1 MNCQRWSERR
11 YGLYALVRKG
21 EVMFIEMVGDCN
33 TSFVGLLLR
42 DALEVRTSYRGQR
55 SRPVIAEAQQNCF

>member
-1 MNCQRWSERR
+1 MVFERGSCELSTLER
-11 YGLYALVRKG
+11 DAYMLCVLVRKG

-42 DALEVRTSYRGQR
+42 DALKLGRRISSRDRVR
-55 SRPVIAEAQQNCF
+55 